1 MKKKEIKSRTGIIS
15 DIDYK
20 QPFGKT
26 LYWLLFA
33 VMIIIAF
40 VAMAPP
46 AWVMMSSVKNIKE
59 FYQIPP
65 TLLPHS
71 FDWGKIAEAWQ
82 TLDFTRYYANTFIVT
97 IGSIVVRIVF
107 NGLAGYA
114 MSKLKPKGWKVVF
127 GLTLGSMMIPAQVS
141 MIPVYLNIVSL
152 KMINSFVP
160 LILMAG
166 FNAYSAIIFKSFF
179 DGIPSTLTEAA
190 QIDGCSVIG
199 IFFKIIVP
207 LSKPVIATIAIMAF
221 TTAWGDFL
229 MPLLILKDK
238 SLHTIMLAVYTL
250 QGSLPQDQI
259 MVILTFAIIPPAII
273 FIIFQRNIMQGM
285 TMSGIKG

>member
-1 MKKKEIKSRTGIIS
+1 MKKKRKLSRTGIIS

-20 QPFGKT
+20 QPSGKV

-33 VMIIIAF
+33 LMIVIAF

-46 AWVMMSSVKNIKE
+46 VWVMLSSVKDIKE

-71 FDWGKIAEAWQ
+71 FDFSKIAESWQ
-82 TLDFTRYYANTFIVT
+82 TLNFVRYYMNTLIVT
-97 IGSIVVRIVF
+97 VGSIVVRIVF

-127 GLTLGSMMIPAQVS
+127 GLTLGSMMIPTQVS
-141 MIPVYLNIVSL
+141 MIPVYLNVVNL
-152 KMINSFVP
+152 KMINSFLP

-179 DGIPSTLTEAA
+179 DGIPSSLMDAA

-221 TTAWGDFL
+221 TSAWGDFL

-238 SLHTIMLAVYTL
+238 NLQTIMLAVYTL

>member
-1 MKKKEIKSRTGIIS
+1 MKKKRRVSRAGIIS
-15 DIDYK
+15 EIDYK
-20 QPFGKT
+20 QPSGKA
-26 LYWLLFA
+26 LYWILFA
-33 VMIIIAF
+33 VMIVIAF

-46 AWVMMSSVKNIKE
+46 VWVMLSSVKDIKE

-71 FDWGKIAEAWQ
+71 FDFSKIAEAWQ
-82 TLDFTRYYANTFIVT
+82 TLDFARYYFNTLIVT
-97 IGSIVVRIVF
+97 AGSIVVRIIF

-114 MSKLKPKGWKVVF
+114 MSKLKPKGWKIIF

-141 MIPVYLNIVSL
+141 MIPVYLNIVNM
-152 KMINSFVP
+152 KMLNSFLP

-166 FNAYSAIIFKSFF
+166 FNAFSAIIFKSFF
-179 DGIPSTLTEAA
+179 DGIPSTLVEAA
-190 QIDGCSVIG
+190 QIDGCSAIG
-199 IFFKIIVP
+199 IFFKIMVP

-221 TTAWGDFL
+221 TSAWGDFL
-229 MPLLILKDK
+229 MPLLVLKDTK
-238 SLHTIMLAVYTL
+238 LQTIMLAVYTL
-250 QGSLPQDQI
+250 NGELPQDQV

-273 FIIFQRNIMQGM
+273 FIIFQKNIMHGV

>member
-1 MKKKEIKSRTGIIS
+1 MKKKGISSRTGIIS

-82 TLDFTRYYANTFIVT
+82 TLDFARYYANTFIVT

>member
-1 MKKKEIKSRTGIIS
+1 MKKKGISSRTGIIS

>member
-1 MKKKEIKSRTGIIS
+1 MKKKGISSRTGIIS

-166 FNAYSAIIFKSFF
+166 FNAYSAIIFKSF
-179 DGIPSTLTEAA
+179 LTVSRQRLRRRHRLTDA
-190 QIDGCSVIG
+190 
-199 IFFKIIVP
+199 P
-207 LSKPVIATIAIMAF
+207 L
-221 TTAWGDFL
+221 
-229 MPLLILKDK
+229 
-238 SLHTIMLAVYTL
+238 
-250 QGSLPQDQI
+250 
-259 MVILTFAIIPPAII
+259 
-273 FIIFQRNIMQGM
+273 
-285 TMSGIKG
+285 

>member
-1 MKKKEIKSRTGIIS
+1 MKKKRRVSRAGIIS
-15 DIDYK
+15 EIDYK
-20 QPFGKT
+20 QPSGKA
-26 LYWLLFA
+26 LYWILFA
-33 VMIIIAF
+33 VMIVIAF

-46 AWVMMSSVKNIKE
+46 VWVMLSSVKDIKE

-71 FDWGKIAEAWQ
+71 FDFSKIAEAWQ
-82 TLDFTRYYANTFIVT
+82 TLDFARYYFNTLIVT
-97 IGSIVVRIVF
+97 AGSIVVRIIF

-114 MSKLKPKGWKVVF
+114 MSKLKPKGWKIIF

-141 MIPVYLNIVSL
+141 MIPVYLNVVKL
-152 KMINSFVP
+152 NMLNSFLP
-160 LILMAG
+160 LILMVG

-179 DGIPSTLTEAA
+179 DGIPSSLMEAA
-190 QIDGCSVIG
+190 QIDGCSTIG

-238 SLHTIMLAVYTL
+238 SLQTIMLAVYTL